1 MIASNLY
8 KQIDFSNERSFLR
21 SASIVSFFIHVLII
35 GTAVYGLPKFGRQ
48 LPPDLT
54 IISFEMLKVVEE
66 TNLEEQK
73 PLNQQKVQKDNE
85 INDIQKIKTEGVKT
99 EENKTF
105 ETPSKKPVVVSKKIL
120 PSEKPSIPVSPSE
133 KPAML
138 VSPVQKPKVIEDK
151 NVLSEKPENA
161 LSVSSIKKPISKP
174 QIQKEKAKANKNRTN
189 PNALTSV
196 LKTLEKIKETQA
208 QKKIEEVKKNQ
219 KEEIEKQKRKNEL
232 ETMKNLVTSAVSSK
246 PKNLLK
252 PFGVS
257 EIDLLKR
264 HIANFW
270 TPPIGAAGAE
280 NLIVDIFMEF
290 NKEGYVLKAQWV
302 NKGLNANN
310 SFYKAAANAAIRAV
324 KDAEP
329 MPLPSSKFSEW
340 KTLIFRFDPAT
351 MFGNY

>member
-1 MIASNLY
+1 MIADTLY
-8 KQIDFSNERSFLR
+8 KQTIFFDERPLVR
-21 SASIVSFFIHVLII
+21 SASVLSFFIHILII
-35 GTAVYGLPKFGRQ
+35 GVAMYGLPKFGRQ

-66 TNLEEQK
+66 TNIEEQEK
-73 PLNQQKVQKDNE
+73 INQEKIHKDKKN
-85 INDIQKIKTEGVKT
+85 NDIQKIKKEDVINEITK
-99 EENKTF
+99 K
-105 ETPSKKPVVVSKKIL
+105 PLKIPLKKPVVTNKKIL
-120 PSEKPSIPVSPSE
+120 PSEKPAMPVSPIE
-133 KPAML
+133 
-138 VSPVQKPKVIEDK
+138 KPKVIPE
-151 NVLSEKPENA
+151 NNLPSEKPENP
-161 LSVSSIKKPISKP
+161 LSVSNVKKPISKP
-174 QIQKEKAKANKNRTN
+174 QIQKEKVKVNKSKTN

-196 LKTLEKIKETQA
+196 LKTLEKIKENQT
-208 QKKIEEVKKNQ
+208 QKKIEEIEKNK

-232 ETMKNLVTSAVSSK
+232 EAMKNLVANAISSK

>member
-1 MIASNLY
+1 MIASNLF
-8 KQIDFSNERSFLR
+8 KQIDFIDEGSLVR
-21 SASIVSFFIHVLII
+21 SASVLSLFIHILII
-35 GTAVYGLPKFGRQ
+35 GVAMYGLPKFGRQ

-54 IISFEMLKVVEE
+54 IVSFEMLKVVED

-73 PLNQQKVQKDNE
+73 PLNKEKVQKDDE
-85 INDIQKIKTEGVKT
+85 IKDISKKT
-99 EENKTF
+99 EEVTHKKNKLL
-105 ETPSKKPVVVSKKIL
+105 ETPSKKSVVVSKKIL

-133 KPAML
+133 KPVMP
-138 VSPVQKPKVIEDK
+138 VSPVQKPKVIKDK
-151 NVLSEKPENA
+151 NVPSEKPENP
-161 LSVSSIKKPISKP
+161 LSLSNIKKPISKP
-174 QIQKEKAKANKNRTN
+174 QIQKEKAKANKNKTN

-208 QKKIEEVKKNQ
+208 QKKIEEVKNQ
-219 KEEIEKQKRKNEL
+219 KEKIEKEKRKNEL
-232 ETMKNLVTSAVSSK
+232 ETMKNLVASAVSSK

-290 NKEGYVLKAQWV
+290 NNQGYVLKAQWV